1 MGSTVTNPNGTLY
14 MTANSASGS
23 KFYELISGQQDYIAN
38 RSQNWLPSWSVITMS
53 ETSFSIDTYQLTA
66 DGKTEKIDST
76 FTINKT
82 GDGESLTAPLT
93 RAQAVERLYE
103 AAGCPTVSADAGFAD
118 VDANAS
124 YAEAVA
130 WAKSQG
136 VVKGMNA
143 SAFQPDAVISQAQF
157 AAMLTRYA
165 ALQGK
170 AGASANANLAQGLT
184 FAKSNGLLTGSAVTA
199 STVDYA
205 LTKLGK

>member
-1 MGSTVTNPNGTLY
+1 M
-14 MTANSASGS
+14 
-23 KFYELISGQQDYIAN
+23 
-38 RSQNWLPSWSVITMS
+38 
-53 ETSFSIDTYQLTA
+53 
-66 DGKTEKIDST
+66 
-76 FTINKT
+76 
-82 GDGESLTAPLT
+82 PLT
-93 RAQAVERLYE
+93 TPWDLAQAVERLYE

-199 STVDYA
+199 STADYA